1 MDDTRC
7 RQFFSDADSTTYHRH
22 YEALRADFVE
32 GLPQNDVA
40 ARYGFTH
47 GSMRQLVHG
56 FRAAIRSGSHP
67 PFFRCQSSADR
78 RTSAP
83 TTCSIPQKL
92 LSPTSEHAR
101 SRKR

>member
-7 RQFFSDADSTTYHRH
+7 RQFFSDADSTIYHRQ
-22 YEALRADFVE
+22 YEALRAVFVE

-56 FRAAIRSGSHP
+56 FRIAIRSGSPP
-67 PFFRCQSSADR
+67 PFFRCPSSADR
-78 RTSAP
+78 RTPAA
-83 TTCSIPQKL
+83 TN
-92 LSPTSEHAR
+92 
-101 SRKR
+101 

>member
-7 RQFFSDADSTTYHRH
+7 RQFFFDADSTTYHRQ
-22 YEALRADFVE
+22 YEALRAVFVE
-32 GLPQNDVA
+32 GLPQNEVA

-56 FRAAIRSGSHP
+56 FRTVIRSGSPP
-67 PFFRCQSSADR
+67 PFFKCPRSAGR

-83 TTCSIPQKL
+83 TT
-92 LSPTSEHAR
+92 
-101 SRKR
+101 

>member
-7 RQFFSDADSTTYHRH
+7 RLFFSDADSTTYHRQ
-22 YEALRADFVE
+22 YEALRAVFVE

-56 FRAAIRSGSHP
+56 FRDAIRSGSIP
-67 PFFRCQSSADR
+67 PFFRCPSSADR
-78 RTSAP
+78 RMPAVTN
-83 TTCSIPQKL
+83 
-92 LSPTSEHAR
+92 
-101 SRKR
+101 